1 MKRDSK
7 KILVYSD
14 WVKKEPPK
22 LIGTLFANSIRG
34 KEVFSFDYCAKWLKD
49 SFSTVLDPDL
59 KLFSGPQYLT
69 DNKNNFGMFLDS
81 SPDRWGRMLM
91 RRREAVLARQE
102 QRRERQ
108 LLESDYLL
116 GVFDKQRIGGLRFKT
131 NENKSFLNDDSQFSI
146 PPWASLRD
154 LEYASLQIEN
164 KEKID
169 DAEYIKWL
177 NMLIMPGSSLGGAR
191 PKAGI
196 LDTKNN
202 LWIAKFPSKNDDKN
216 VGAWEMVVNELARKS
231 NINVAKS
238 KLLKFSD
245 KHHTFLSKR
254 FDRDD
259 KGNRIHFS
267 SAMTMLGYQDGANEQ
282 IGVSYLE
289 IVEFLMEHGGNVDND
304 LEELWRRIVFYI
316 CVSNSDDHLRNH
328 GFILTKKGW
337 ILSPAYDINPVEFAT
352 GLSLNISENDN
363 SLELEL
369 AKEVSPYFRLSE
381 KKANEMI
388 LEIINVVKD
397 WRKYAD
403 KYGVPKQEQEK
414 MKNAFRNIFSHT
426 CPDLSRSRSS

>member
-1 MKRDSK
+1 MKHKPK
-7 KILVYSD
+7 KILVYAD
-14 WVKKEPPK
+14 WVNNEPPK
-22 LIGTLFANSIRG
+22 LIGTLFANPIRG
-34 KEVFSFDYCAKWLKD
+34 KEVFSFEYCAEWL
-49 SFSTVLDPDL
+49 SYNFSAILDPSL
-59 KLFSGPQYLT
+59 NLFSGPQYLT

-91 RRREAVLARQE
+91 RKREAVLARQE
-102 QRRERQ
+102 NRVEKQ

-116 GVFDKQRIGGLRFKT
+116 GVFDKQRTGALRFKT
-131 NENKSFLNDDSQFSI
+131 NENGSFLNDDKQFAI

-154 LEYASLQIEN
+154 LEHASLQIEN
-164 KEKID
+164 KDITD
-169 DAEYIKWL
+169 DPEYIKWL

-202 LWIAKFPSKNDDKN
+202 LWIAKFPSKNDNND
-216 VGAWEMVVNELARKS
+216 VGAWEMVVNKLAQKA
-231 NINVAKS
+231 NINVAGS
-238 KLLKFSD
+238 KLIKLSD

-254 FDRDD
+254 FDRDE
-259 KGNRIHFS
+259 KGNRRHFS

-328 GFILTKKGW
+328 GFVLTKNGW
-337 ILSPAYDINPVEFAT
+337 ILSPAYDINPVEYAT

-363 SLELEL
+363 SLNLEL
-369 AKEVSPYFRLSE
+369 AKEVAPYFRLSA
-381 KKANEMI
+381 KKTN
-388 LEIINVVKD
+388 EIINDILNIVKD
-397 WRKYAD
+397 WRKIAD
-403 KYGVPKQEQEK
+403 KYDIPKSEQNRME
-414 MKNAFRNIFSHT
+414 NAFR
-426 CPDLSRSRSS
+426 